1 MSAMAD
7 YLEVGALDYLF
18 RSAVLTQPT
27 SVNIGLWVGNPGDDL
42 SGGAEVTGI
51 GYARVSYLVGAG
63 SWTNPSPS
71 GSTQNVN
78 VITFASAGGA
88 WLGPISHVVVFD
100 HLNNPLFYG
109 ALAVAK
115 TVNNG
120 DTFTIPA
127 NNLVITL
134 Q

>member
-1 MSAMAD
+1 MSAMTD
-7 YLEVGALDYLF
+7 YLEQGALNYLF
-18 RSAVLTQPT
+18 RSAALTQPT
-27 SVNIGLWVGNPGDDL
+27 SVNIGLWISNPGDAV
-42 SGGAEVTGI
+42 GAGEVTGTN
-51 GYARVSYLVGAG
+51 YARVSYPVGG
-63 SWTNPSPS
+63 VSWSNPNPS
-71 GSTQNVN
+71 GSTQNLN
-78 VITFASAGGA
+78 IITFPTAGGA
-88 WLGPISHVVVFD
+88 WTGPITHVVVFD

-109 ALAVAK
+109 ALAVPK

>member
-1 MSAMAD
+1 MSAMTD
-7 YLEVGALDYLF
+7 FLEQGALNYLF
-18 RSAVLTQPT
+18 RSAALTQPT

-42 SGGAEVTGI
+42 TGGAEVVGTN
-51 GYARVSYLVGAG
+51 YARVSYPVGGA
-63 SWTNPSPS
+63 SWSNPSPT
-71 GSTQNVN
+71 GSTQNLN
-78 VITFASAGGA
+78 IITFPTAGGA
-88 WLGPISHVVVFD
+88 WAGPITHVVVFD

-109 ALAVAK
+109 ALAVPK
-115 TVNNG
+115 TVNNL